1 MDNLNTHRRKSL
13 IDTFGEKVGGEIWDR
28 FTVHYTP
35 THGSWLNQ
43 AEIEISLFAR
53 QCLGTRRIP
62 DLKTLRRETRLE
74 SLPAKSREV
83 MVLRELEQLSY
94 REIASVVGVPVGTV
108 MSRLSP
114 PTA

>member
-1 MDNLNTHRRKSL
+1 MDLAENQIGIGSPDEWHRALVAPVQVEHSL
-13 IDTFGEKVGGEIWDR
+13 
-28 FTVHYTP
+28 
-35 THGSWLNQ
+35 
-43 AEIEISLFAR
+43 
-53 QCLGTRRIP
+53 
-62 DLKTLRRETRLE
+62 LKRASRSVAATTDASFRHHE

-94 REIASVVGVPVGTV
+94 REIASVVGVPVVTV